1 MSMLADPWRMA
12 IPNPDEVLNGAF
24 AIDGSL
30 SVRGIYA
37 DEIRLRQ
44 GSTYN
49 DFLTT
54 IGSLA
59 DYGDLT
65 AIIKGLWGVTT
76 ETGVDWNIIK
86 RAADVKIANAVTAKD
101 ATLNL
106 VKLTLKGAEGDVR
119 PGYNALERIAGPLRH
134 IYWSRQALPSMEPEQ
149 YRRDR
154 EEFFAWFD
162 HFKVNIRALSADRTG
177 ETPETTGGGR
187 IPTAP
192 DVLPDRSDWA
202 KTQNWALKDHF
213 HDERY
218 ALVKH
223 PHVKADITDWAH
235 RHPYD
240 DIIGGPKVPGGEGM
254 DKVAGLATSTA
265 IFGGALIV
273 GGIKYYKDR
282 KGFVRQIDELNA
294 RPPIKFDT
302 EDAQR
307 EYYKLENEKQQWSEL
322 KDKEMTEV
330 AEKKAEAN
338 KLMTDAQRQEESALT
353 ALRSAERQV
362 AEERTKMILEAE
374 EELKR
379 INEQREAAKA
389 KKLQEI
395 EALTAG
401 TELLEA
407 QRKEIED
414 RKKKLEKEAEARRQL
429 LEEEEETRRKAG
441 ELQTGAVQ
449 EANRLREEIK
459 NLKEAAERADE
470 QSKKFK
476 ANADELAQRLLKYAA
491 TAEARSPMGT
501 AETQTTPRPDPRPAA
516 ERLPF
521 ARLGRSDQVEELI
534 GLTLEDQR
542 ALFDALEQ
550 RRRADEEAVAKTE
563 EERLKA
569 MQTASDE
576 EFARLEEP
584 KVAGRKRALEA
595 FKNNTLDAMG
605 AKMRELKR
613 NESRNGEKIR
623 ALGVDIRDF
632 TYVMNQLTGRGQ
644 KDAEELRRKMAD
656 EKWKNFERA
665 YVQRY
670 ISDAIWIAYGDA
682 EEMHRELRT
691 EASLWRGGLEWSM
704 YGMYKREFLAEL
716 RANPKTVSGAQSA
729 YVGMINYVE
738 KLSKFWEKRR
748 AVIPAEGLAQYD
760 AMVRDLEAFK
770 REHPPAKY
778 KLYIDT
784 TAFIGELRKRGDEA
798 KSQIEE
804 RYRKAQAD
812 KEYANRVIEERKQQ
826 AKENAARRNA
836 EIEEQRRKIAE
847 RKAAEEE
854 ARKTKVE
861 TEYQALKR
869 EANQI
874 LKRRGRAYADEGA
887 GVGLASPD
895 DITLAERDDVSVE
908 EMRPGTARL
917 PSEGVFQT
925 LDRRV
930 MGDSDVILRNALM
943 PYGDWNRA
951 TADALADF
959 DLERFTTK
967 EQRDA
972 YLGRP
977 RARRPGRFISGAGI
991 DLVGAGLGGTGSRA
1005 MRRAGAAAAGLGL
1018 ATAGGLLSAYQ
1029 ALSQGKIGEAEFFDT
1044 FRDQMIMTVGSFGLQ
1059 TGMSSALSALTKMR
1073 IGTVGGLGLSILAGA
1088 IAQVIV
1094 DIINGRSAEEIV
1106 KNFFKYPV
1114 DWAADTIQFIA
1125 QLSQQ
1130 IYDWGVE
1137 TWGDEASQLRNRI
1150 NRLEGELGS
1159 GFVGVYDPSE
1169 AREMAS
1175 LLAQELRLNEIKEP
1189 KELQAFIR
1197 ALDNS
1202 INDYRTPK
1210 DQKTLLEIDRATV
1223 LFLSQLTVK
1232 MQEGFGSTS
1241 LALSRLMR
1249 DLKQMVKEETKGRK
1263 RVLIAVYQEGLNR
1276 INHIEAL
1283 RREFGSAIRHSGVS
1297 SNGGAQVARLADA
1310 NSRLE
1315 IPGTF
1320 RMQDWWEAEAFR
1332 NYGAFI
1338 DNGINSQSPKANW
1351 LVPKAYVD
1359 KLVDRPA
1366 APYTK
1371 KIAKGIEYW
1380 APEPGQPVFASQNY
1394 EWHMAPGASQA
1405 VSTVGVAVPQLAAVA
1420 HTGEYQDLKGRPTIP
1435 TIPATWA
1442 WGNITGKPSTYP
1454 HADHQHTISEIS
1466 DWTAPDLSNITV
1478 DWETQVTGRPA
1489 TFPPSTH
1496 SHNVDWETQ
1505 VTGKPLTFPPSTHSH
1520 TEYSLT
1526 GHGHR
1531 NVNMDAYITHGTSFH
1546 SYAAYT
1552 EFNINSTYTVT
1563 FNITFGQAYDTGG
1576 GLGTPANPTP
1586 VINVTPSFDI
1596 NPGGSTDVDFYGANV
1611 TALFIH
1617 WTAIGKLLM

>member
-1 MSMLADPWRMA
+1 MSMLDDPWRMA

-37 DEIRLRQ
+37 DEIRLRK
-44 GSTYN
+44 GATYS
-49 DFLTT
+49 DFLTSVGT
-54 IGSLA
+54 LD

-86 RAADVKIANAVTAKD
+86 RAADVKIANSVTAKD

-106 VKLTLKGAEGDVR
+106 VKLTLKGAEGD
-119 PGYNALERIAGPLRH
+119 
-134 IYWSRQALPSMEPEQ
+134 ALPSMEPEQ

-235 RHPYD
+235 RHLYD
-240 DIIGGPKVPGGEGM
+240 DIIGGPKVPGAIPGGTL
-254 DKVAGLATSTA
+254 VPILGTTTG
-265 IFGGALIV
+265 IFGAALIA
-273 GGIKYYKDR
+273 GGAKYYRDR
-282 KGFVRQIDELNA
+282 KAYERDIAELQKDNKTIVYSDEQVRILAE
-294 RPPIKFDT
+294 
-302 EDAQR
+302 
-307 EYYKLENEKQQWSEL
+307 EL
-322 KDKEMTEV
+322 KTRERQFNEMRTA
-330 AEKKAEAN
+330 AEKKIADDLKEASDRIE
-338 KLMTDAQRQEESALT
+338 KS
-353 ALRSAERQV
+353 
-362 AEERTKMILEAE
+362 LEAE
-374 EELKR
+374 EKAEIRK
-379 INEQREAAKA
+379 READRIVENAIREAKEQARTELEKLDMEIANKVNIANEVEEGTKMLDDERKAAEEQARKA
-389 KKLQEI
+389 KEDLRQLELREQERQKAEGLASTI
-395 EALTAG
+395 RFNLEQQVKTLTA
-401 TELLEA
+401 
-407 QRKEIED
+407 
-414 RKKKLEKEAEARRQL
+414 
-429 LEEEEETRRKAG
+429 
-441 ELQTGAVQ
+441 ELQ
-449 EANRLREEIK
+449 RI
-459 NLKEAAERADE
+459 
-470 QSKKFK
+470 
-476 ANADELAQRLLKYAA
+476 
-491 TAEARSPMGT
+491 GT
-501 AETQTTPRPDPRPAA
+501 AVPRGTMETQTTPRPDPRPAA

-550 RRRADEEAVAKTE
+550 RRRADEEAAAKTE

-584 KVAGRKRALEA
+584 KVAERKRRLET
-595 FKNNTLDAMG
+595 FRG
-605 AKMRELKR
+605 AQMDFYRSELKR
-613 NESRNGEKIR
+613 LKEGNASGDRLR
-623 ALGVDIRDF
+623 AMEENMRDF
-632 TYVMNQLTGRGQ
+632 SYVMDQLTGRGQ

-656 EKWKNFERA
+656 EKWKNFERQA
-665 YVQRY
+665 VQRP

-691 EASLWRGGLEWSM
+691 EVSLWRGALEWSLYRM
-704 YGMYKREFLAEL
+704 QKGKFVAEL
-716 RANPKTVSGAQSA
+716 RANPKTTSIGAQDA

-869 EANQI
+869 EANQL

-887 GVGLASPD
+887 GVGSASPD

-972 YLGRP
+972 FLGR
-977 RARRPGRFISGAGI
+977 RGQGGPGRFISGAGI
-991 DLVGAGLGGTGSRA
+991 DL
-1005 MRRAGAAAAGLGL
+1005 
-1018 ATAGGLLSAYQ
+1018 

-1159 GFVGVYDPSE
+1159 GFLGVYDPSE

-1359 KLVDRPA
+1359 KLMDRPA
-1366 APYTK
+1366 APYRK
-1371 KIAKGIEYW
+1371 EVAKGVEYW
-1380 APEPGQPVFASQNY
+1380 APSALQPVFAAQNY

-1405 VSTVGVAVPQLAAVA
+1405 VSTVGVIGPQLATVA
-1420 HTGEYQDLKGRPTIP
+1420 HTGEYGDLKGKPTIP
-1435 TIPATWA
+1435 TVPTTWA
-1442 WGNITGKPSTYP
+1442 WDSITGKPAEVNAAQLEYPVAQPVSTVGVVQPRLATVAYTGAF
-1454 HADHQHTISEIS
+1454 ADLSGRGHTHSLSEIR
-1466 DWTAPDLSNITV
+1466 DWAGAPDLSGYALSTHNHEGV
-1478 DWETQVTGRPA
+1478 YA
-1489 TFPPSTH
+1489 TAGHNHEGVYAPFTH
-1496 SHNVDWETQ
+1496 SHSQYALATSLDPFTANHINCLTTLRVGDGYACTYDVRTAFEPTGWRDYVHSATYAWAADSTLTNFEQNVTYPVFAEQCKGDAI
-1505 VTGKPLTFPPSTHSH
+1505 F
-1520 TEYSLT
+1520 
-1526 GHGHR
+1526 R
-1531 NVNMDAYITHGTSFH
+1531 NVYVRSTGDAQKVHRVVS
-1546 SYAAYT
+1546 AQDYT
-1552 EFNINSTYTVT
+1552 ETIIFEVKGYFDYLGLSTFSVYYKVYSDYDYTDP
-1563 FNITFGQAYDTGG
+1563 GTGG
-1576 GLGTPANPTP
+1576 
-1586 VINVTPSFDI
+1586 INVT
-1596 NPGGSTDVDFYGANV
+1596 
-1611 TALFIH
+1611 LH
-1617 WTAIGKLLM
+1617 WQATGTIAA